1 MNLTML
7 RTRYISLLLVS
18 LFFVCGEKP
27 LKTSQT
33 DLYLGLD
40 KISYLTGKFNSPGP
54 LAPVILEENAKDHFL
69 RPDVKKALHQMV
81 NDFEDSKPA
90 TYKQHIFLVSSFRNF
105 SHQKGIW
112 ESKFTGKKVMR
123 VPIKGKTPEEIT
135 NLILE
140 FSSAPGTSRHHWG
153 TDFDIN
159 ALDNSYFEEKGK
171 GKILYDWLKQNA
183 SKYGFCQ
190 PYSRLSTR
198 NNKGYQEEKWHW
210 SYAPISNQLTKEW
223 VKGFTSGEIRLD
235 GSFLGAD
242 VLGDRALDFVR
253 SINPDCEKIQNP
265 SL

>member
-1 MNLTML
+1 MF
-7 RTRYISLLLVS
+7 RTKYISFLLVS
-18 LFFVCGEKP
+18 LFLVCGEKP
-27 LKTSQT
+27 VKPSQS
-33 DLYLGLD
+33 DLYLGIE
-40 KISYLTGKFNSPGP
+40 KTSYLTGKFNSPGP
-54 LAPVILEENAKDHFL
+54 LAPVILEDNEREHFL
-69 RPDVKKALHQMV
+69 RPDVKKALHQMI

-90 TYKQHIFLVSSFRNF
+90 SYKQHIFLVSSFRNF

-123 VPIKGKTPEEIT
+123 SPIKGKTADEIVG
-135 NLILE
+135 LILE

-159 ALDNSYFEEKGK
+159 ALDNSYFEENGK

-190 PYSRLSTR
+190 PYNRLSTR

-223 VKGFTSGEIRLD
+223 IKGYSAGEIQLA

-242 VLGDRALDFVR
+242 VLGDRALDYVS
-253 SINPDCEKIQNP
+253 SINPDCEKIKSP
-265 SL
+265 TL

>member
-1 MNLTML
+1 ML
-7 RTRYISLLLVS
+7 RNPFISLFFLS

-27 LKTSQT
+27 LKTSPA

-40 KISYLTGKFNSPGP
+40 KTSYLTGKFNSPGP
-54 LAPVILEENAKDHFL
+54 LAPVILEEGGKDHFL
-69 RPDVKKALHQMV
+69 RPDVKKALQQMV
-81 NDFEDSKPA
+81 NDFEDSKPS

-105 SHQKGIW
+105 GHQKGIW
-112 ESKFTGKKVMR
+112 EAKFTGKKVMR
-123 VPIKGKTPEEIT
+123 VPIKGKSPEEIT

-159 ALDNSYFEEKGK
+159 ALDNAYFEENGK

-183 SKYGFCQ
+183 HKYGFCQ

-223 VKGFTSGEIRLD
+223 VKGFSSGEIQLA

-253 SINPDCEKIQNP
+253 SINPDCEKIQKP

>member
-1 MNLTML
+1 ML
-7 RTRYISLLLVS
+7 RNPFITLLFLS

-27 LKTSQT
+27 LKTSPT

-40 KISYLTGKFNSPGP
+40 KTSYLTGKFNSPGP
-54 LAPVILEENAKDHFL
+54 LAPVILEEGGKDHFL
-69 RPDVKKALHQMV
+69 RPDVKKALQQMV
-81 NDFEDSKPA
+81 NDFEDSKPT

-105 SHQKGIW
+105 GHQKGIW

-123 VPIKGKTPEEIT
+123 VPIKGKSPEEIT

-159 ALDNSYFEEKGK
+159 ALDNAYFEENGK

-183 SKYGFCQ
+183 HKYGFCQ
-190 PYSRLSTR
+190 PYSRMSTR

-223 VKGFTSGEIRLD
+223 IKGFSSGEIQLA

-242 VLGDRALDFVR
+242 VLGDRALDYVR
-253 SINPDCEKIQNP
+253 SINPDCEKIQKP

>member
-1 MNLTML
+1 MNLSML
-7 RTRYISLLLVS
+7 RNPFITLLFLS

-27 LKTSQT
+27 LKTSPT

-40 KISYLTGKFNSPGP
+40 KTSYLTGKFNSPGP
-54 LAPVILEENAKDHFL
+54 LAPVILEEGGKGHFL
-69 RPDVKKALHQMV
+69 RPDVKKALQQMV
-81 NDFEDSKPA
+81 NDFEDSKPS

-105 SHQKGIW
+105 VHQKGIW

-123 VPIKGKTPEEIT
+123 VPIKGKSPEEIT

-159 ALDNSYFEEKGK
+159 ALDNAYFEENGK

-183 SKYGFCQ
+183 HKYGFCQ

-223 VKGFTSGEIRLD
+223 IKGFTSGEIQFA

-253 SINPDCEKIQNP
+253 SINPDCEKIQKP

>member
-1 MNLTML
+1 MNLSML
-7 RTRYISLLLVS
+7 RNPFITLLFLS

-27 LKTSQT
+27 LKTSPT

-40 KISYLTGKFNSPGP
+40 KTSYLTGKFNSPGP
-54 LAPVILEENAKDHFL
+54 LTPVILEEGGKDHFL
-69 RPDVKKALHQMV
+69 RPDVKKALQQMV
-81 NDFEDSKPA
+81 NDFEDSKPS

-105 SHQKGIW
+105 VHQKGIW

-123 VPIKGKTPEEIT
+123 VPIKGKSPEEIS

-159 ALDNSYFEEKGK
+159 ALDNAYFEENGK

-183 SKYGFCQ
+183 HKYGFCQ

-198 NNKGYQEEKWHW
+198 NNKGYQEERWHW

-223 VKGFTSGEIRLD
+223 IKGFTSGEIQLA

-242 VLGDRALDFVR
+242 VLGDRALDYVR
-253 SINPDCEKIQNP
+253 SINPDCEKIQKP